1 MYNVISQIL
10 NSRSLSCR
18 WEVPS
23 PRSALK
29 IPNCSDLSANKAS
42 IMRGAWLYIDYYLSK
57 EDFFL
62 NILRTIVSLVHG
74 KLGLDETRGNNTGVM
89 IVGTSILHAILTVKL
104 A

>member
-1 MYNVISQIL
+1 
-10 NSRSLSCR
+10 
-18 WEVPS
+18 
-23 PRSALK
+23 
-29 IPNCSDLSANKAS
+29 
-42 IMRGAWLYIDYYLSK
+42 MRGAWLYIDYYLSK